1 MGAVSH
7 VTEFIT

>member
-1 MGAVSH
+1 MKN